1 LNAIL
6 ITAIEKLIQ
15 APGWR
20 ASALGTPLPDSPHAN
35 SVCLPT
41 WRDVVDYEEKAPRV
55 MKKLRAGYPRFVVPA
70 LCADVFA
77 EALEKYG
84 RPGELCHAY
93 PSERGAKRCAR
104 LIETWSGHPARV
116 RVWPQHKVSL
126 VFFPEEAEAA
136 ALKYW
141 RHSGDGIS
149 SRQAA
154 FMLSG
159 SKQRPDADAARRS
172 IKERI
177 SHIAGVTPDNVFLFK
192 SGMAAIYTLHRM
204 LMRMKPDSACA
215 QFGFP
220 YVDTLKIQQDF
231 GFRSVFLPLGNTAD
245 LKALDRMMTI
255 DEVGGVLCEFPSNP
269 LLHSPDLHA
278 LAKLARRHQVPL
290 VVDDTVSGWAN
301 VNVLAAADVVV
312 TSLTKFFTGAGDVM
326 GGAVILNP
334 QSPIIGPM
342 HKAFREEYE
351 DTTWPETLEIMEQ
364 QSRDYV
370 ERMRRINATAEEV
383 CAWLAKRPEI
393 DQLYYPALLDREVYD
408 GFKKPGGGCGGLFSI
423 VLKNAAQA
431 TPLFYDHLEISKGPN
446 LGTSFSL
453 CCPFTL
459 LAHYQELDWAEQC
472 GVSRYLLRFSVGL
485 EEPAELIARLERAFH
500 SIGA

>member
-1 LNAIL
+1 M
-6 ITAIEKLIQ
+6 
-15 APGWR
+15 APCWR
-20 ASALGTPLPDSPHAN
+20 ASGLGTPLPDSPHAN

-41 WRDVVDYEEKAPRV
+41 WRDVVDYEEKSPRV
-55 MKKLRAGYPRFVVPA
+55 MKKLRAGYPRFVVPE
-70 LCADVFA
+70 LCANFFA

-93 PSERGAKRCAR
+93 PSEAGAKRCAG
-104 LIETWSGHPARV
+104 LIRTWSGHEARV
-116 RVWPQHKVSL
+116 KLWTQHNVAL
-126 VFFPEEAEAA
+126 VFFPEEAEVA

-154 FMLSG
+154 FILSG
-159 SKQRPDADAARRS
+159 NKQRPDADAARRS

-177 SHIAGVTPDNVFLFK
+177 SHIAGVSPDNVFLFK

-231 GFRSVFLPLGNTAD
+231 GFRSIFFPLGNTAD
-245 LKALDRMMTI
+245 LRALDRMMTI
-255 DEVGGVLCEFPSNP
+255 DEVGGILCEFPSNP

-278 LAKLARRHQVPL
+278 LSRLSRRHEVPL

-334 QSPIIGPM
+334 QSPIIGGM
-342 HKAFREEYE
+342 HKAFRGEYE
-351 DTTWPETLEIMEQ
+351 DTTWPETLVIMEQ
-364 QSRDYV
+364 QSRDYL
-370 ERMRRINATAEEV
+370 ERMQRINKTTEAV
-383 CAWLAKRPEI
+383 CAWLERRKEI
-393 DQLYYPALLDREVYD
+393 DQLYYPASLDREVYD
-408 GFKKPGGGCGGLFSI
+408 SFKKPGGGYGGLFSI
-423 VLKNAAQA
+423 VLKNAERA
-431 TPLFYDHLEISKGPN
+431 TPLFYDNLEFSKGPN

-459 LAHYQELDWAEQC
+459 LAHYHELDWAEQC
-472 GVSRYLLRFSVGL
+472 GVSRYLLRFSIGL
-485 EEPAELIARLERAFH
+485 EDAAELIARLERAFKAVKR
-500 SIGA
+500 SGD

>member
-1 LNAIL
+1 
-6 ITAIEKLIQ
+6 
-15 APGWR
+15 
-20 ASALGTPLPDSPHAN
+20 
-35 SVCLPT
+35 
-41 WRDVVDYEEKAPRV
+41 
-55 MKKLRAGYPRFVVPA
+55 
-70 LCADVFA
+70 
-77 EALEKYG
+77 
-84 RPGELCHAY
+84 LCHAY

-126 VFFPEEAEAA
+126 VFFPVEAEAA